1 MKERLILNLSEV
13 QQTTASPAILIE
25 PSAEQPPDALAAD
38 VVLTE
43 VSEEDA
49 AFLLRMIANAL
60 DTENEQGEGDSND
73 R

>member
-13 QQTTASPAILIE
+13 QRPAASPAILIE
-25 PSAEQPPDALAAD
+25 PSAEQPSDALAAD

-43 VSEEDA
+43 VNGEDA

-60 DTENEQGEGDSND
+60 DAENEQGEGDSNG